1 MSNYLINGCR
11 RVGRYFVYRL
21 MKGSECSGILSILD
35 WMDNWLLLNVMRDNK
50 KKNKSYYC
58 YMLVT
63 FFWDFQKSYCVFC
76 LCLTVLNFTRNHI
89 RASDLLESFINGS
102 MSESPFLFDSSPV
115 IPLLLVNNNGKIP
128 SYLFHIHRDRGHNTH
143 GYSKSCLGC
152 FNGSLY
158 IFPFT
163 RSMGKKWALGVLLI
177 GLRNQTVSIVF

>member
-1 MSNYLINGCR
+1 M
-11 RVGRYFVYRL
+11 
-21 MKGSECSGILSILD
+21 
-35 WMDNWLLLNVMRDNK
+35 W
-50 KKNKSYYC
+50 
-58 YMLVT
+58 VT
-63 FFWDFQKSYCVFC
+63 FFWYFQNQKCYCVFC
-76 LCLTVLNFTRNHI
+76 LCLMVLDFTRNHI
-89 RASDLLESFINGS
+89 RTCSKRIYWSVSSTKCFINGGV
-102 MSESPFLFDSSPV
+102 SEFPVLFDSVPV